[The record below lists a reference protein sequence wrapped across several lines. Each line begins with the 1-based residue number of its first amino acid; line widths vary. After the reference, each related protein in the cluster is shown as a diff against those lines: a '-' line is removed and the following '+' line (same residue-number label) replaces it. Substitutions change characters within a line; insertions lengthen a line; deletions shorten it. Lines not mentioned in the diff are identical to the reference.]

1 MDIVWLAA
9 LAAFWAAMVAMV
21 AGLIRLE
28 TPRRARS

>member
-21 AGLIRLE
+21 IGLIRLE
-28 TPRRARS
+28 TPRGARS